1 MGKWHGQIITCDRC
15 GNETRC
21 DFIGKQS
28 TDGGYTQYN
37 TFEDPP
43 KDWKYYLD
51 IDAWLCPSCNKEY
64 LHIIKDFMKQ

>member
-21 DFIGKQS
+21 DFIDKKS

-37 TFEDPP
+37 TFENPP
-43 KDWKYYLD
+43 DDWQYYPD
-51 IDAWLCPSCNKEY
+51 IGAWLCPSCNKEY